1 MDLPQLNLNTLDL
14 SREEVFK
21 NSSRVL
27 YNMSHIQNIIL
38 EQGQTDLKLSL
49 GKLKKNFK
57 KQNVNSNW
65 SQIGMIKTQK
75 KNSAIL
81 FMDVS
86 LDQAIAPSH

>member
-49 GKLKKNFK
+49 GKLKKNIHK
-57 KQNVNSNW
+57 TKCQLKLVQNWNDKDSKEKLCYIIYGRLLR
-65 SQIGMIKTQK
+65 SGYRTK
-75 KNSAIL
+75 
-81 FMDVS
+81 
-86 LDQAIAPSH
+86 